1 MASCKWHK
9 ASACLNRLTDELSE
23 LTIEQGFQQG
33 FIDYYGEFMELRRTL
48 PVQSDDP
55 LDEVILRRKV
65 TGVRSTP
72 GTKRSQKADSELM
85 LNLRR
90 KNAVSM
96 QSMKNKCDAL
106 ESRVRKMSADPRMN
120 KDMVDCHVCGEKGH
134 FGRDCSRWSSRS
146 FEVSEVIKQEGDTIV
161 LAMGPAKQK
170 AAEASKWGL
179 GCVSR
184 DSAAPP
190 ATI

>member
-1 MASCKWHK
+1 M
-9 ASACLNRLTDELSE
+9 NRLTDELSE

-65 TGVRSTP
+65 TGGRSTP
-72 GTKRSQKADSELM
+72 GTKRSQEADSELM

-90 KNAVSM
+90 KNAESM

-106 ESRVRKMSADPRMN
+106 ESLVCKMSADPRMN
-120 KDMVDCHVCGEKGH
+120 KGMVDCYVCGEKGH
-134 FGRDCSRWSSRS
+134 FGRDCSRWKSKVAKR
-146 FEVSEVIKQEGDTIV
+146 EGATIL
-161 LAMGPAKQK
+161 LAMWPANTLSLPPCGK
-170 AAEASKWGL
+170 A
-179 GCVSR
+179 
-184 DSAAPP
+184 P
-190 ATI
+190 